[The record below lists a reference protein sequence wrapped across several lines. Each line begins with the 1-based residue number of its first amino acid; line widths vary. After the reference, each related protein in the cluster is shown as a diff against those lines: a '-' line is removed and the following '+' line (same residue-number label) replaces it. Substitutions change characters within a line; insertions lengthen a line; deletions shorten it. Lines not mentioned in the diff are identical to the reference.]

1 MIFIN
6 SELQTAFFNLLCKRR
21 EKRREYGAITHSTI
35 GKRVN
40 FDRCLIMI
48 ASHHPHIW
56 SYGTG
61 NLLVAPR
68 TPETL
73 TKAEER
79 AIEWRLESLKEHDSD
94 GIVDEGFGY
103 YIRYTLECRERLST
117 YKFLDNLFEPQYGPK
132 PNNMFEYVDCV
143 APQLYDLISNIK
155 IVCRRGNARYGDYKF
170 NEGKLTNDKTRSDI
184 VTECNWRPNIKV
196 LREFMIDMINPES
209 VTETIAPLVIP
220 SALSYSDKEEECV
233 VCLQEK
239 EVLMWPCHT
248 SHVTC
253 TECTIELC
261 SRRVSCPICRGSL
274 EYRYGKWYMRRPTL
288 D

>member
-6 SELQTAFFNLLCKRR
+6 SEVQTAFLNLLCKRR
-21 EKRREYGAITHSTI
+21 GKRREYGAITHSII
-35 GKRVN
+35 GRRVR
-40 FDRCLIMI
+40 FDRCIIMI

-61 NLLVAPR
+61 NLLVAPPLL

-79 AIEWRLESLKEHDSD
+79 AIEWRSEALKEHYSD

-103 YIRYTLECRERLST
+103 FIRYTLECRERISIFRKEFDRQSGFALI
-117 YKFLDNLFEPQYGPK
+117 
-132 PNNMFEYVDCV
+132 MFEYIDSI

-155 IVCRRGNARYGDYKF
+155 IVNQKGKIRHGNLF
-170 NEGKLTNDKTRSDI
+170 NKGRLTHRQTNGELLK
-184 VTECNWRPNIKV
+184 ECNHRPDIKV
-196 LREFMIDMINPES
+196 LREFMVNMINEES
-209 VTETIAPLVIP
+209 VTDTISTLIVP
-220 SALSYSDKEEECV
+220 SSLLYADNEAECT

-239 EVLMWPCHT
+239 EVLRWPCHI

-261 SRRVSCPICRGSL
+261 SRRVSCPLCRASL
-274 EYRYGKWYMRRPTL
+274 EYRYGKWYYKS

>member
-6 SELQTAFFNLLCKRR
+6 SEVQTAFFNLLCKRR
-21 EKRREYGAITHSTI
+21 GKRREYGAITHIPI
-35 GKRVN
+35 GKRAT

-61 NLLVAPR
+61 NLLVDPP

-73 TKAEER
+73 TDASRR
-79 AIEWRLESLKEHDSD
+79 AIEWRTEALKEHDSD

-103 YIRYTLECRERLST
+103 FIRYTLECRERLSI
-117 YKFLDNLFEPQYGPK
+117 YKNMLDRECESSVKML
-132 PNNMFEYVDCV
+132 EYIDRT
-143 APQLYDLISNIK
+143 APQLDDLIWNIN
-155 IVCRRGNARYGDYKF
+155 IADRRGKARYGDNKF
-170 NEGKLTNDKTRSDI
+170 NEGKLTNSKSNHDI
-184 VTECNWRPNIKV
+184 ISECNWRPNIKV
-196 LREFMIDMINPES
+196 LREFMVDMIKPEA
-209 VTETIAPLVIP
+209 VTDTISTLVIP
-220 SALSYSDKEEECV
+220 SALSYADKEEECV

-253 TECTIELC
+253 TECTIELS
-261 SRRVSCPICRGSL
+261 SRRFSCPICRMSL
-274 EYRYGKWYMRRPTL
+274 DYKYGNWYMRKPTL

>member
-1 MIFIN
+1 
-6 SELQTAFFNLLCKRR
+6 
-21 EKRREYGAITHSTI
+21 
-35 GKRVN
+35 
-40 FDRCLIMI
+40 MI

-61 NLLVAPR
+61 NLLVAPPLL

-79 AIEWRLESLKEHDSD
+79 AIEWRSEALKEHYSD

-103 YIRYTLECRERLST
+103 FIRYTLECRERISIFRKEFDRQSGFALI
-117 YKFLDNLFEPQYGPK
+117 
-132 PNNMFEYVDCV
+132 MFEYIDSI

-155 IVCRRGNARYGDYKF
+155 IVNQKGNIRHGNLF
-170 NEGKLTNDKTRSDI
+170 NKGRLTHRQTNGELLK
-184 VTECNWRPNIKV
+184 ECNHRPNIKV
-196 LREFMIDMINPES
+196 LREFMVNMINEES
-209 VTETIAPLVIP
+209 VTDTISTLIVP
-220 SALSYSDKEEECV
+220 SSLLYADNEAECT

-239 EVLMWPCHT
+239 EVLRWPCHI

-261 SRRVSCPICRGSL
+261 SRRVSCPLCRASL
-274 EYRYGKWYMRRPTL
+274 EYRYGKWYYKS